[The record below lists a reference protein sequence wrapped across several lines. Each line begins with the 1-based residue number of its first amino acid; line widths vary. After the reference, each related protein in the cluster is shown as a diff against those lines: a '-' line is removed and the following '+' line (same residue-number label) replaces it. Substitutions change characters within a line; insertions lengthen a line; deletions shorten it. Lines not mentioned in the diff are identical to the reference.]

1 MYIPKSFREDNVT
14 VLHPLMQ
21 TYSFA
26 TLVTQHDGAPYATH
40 FPLTLCPE
48 EGPYGMLIEYMARAN
63 PQWRDFD
70 SEQEVLVIFQG
81 PHTYVSPSWYT
92 VQSSVP
98 TWNYAA
104 VHAYG
109 VPHLIE
115 DEAELYTAL
124 QLLVQTYEETRE
136 QPWTL
141 NGPDDF
147 LRKMMKAIVGFSIPI
162 TCLEGKYK
170 LSQNRSPEDQEQV
183 VQQLADQGDP
193 TPILR
198 WLNSCNSGCRLALC
212 DLLQPRYILCDRIAA
227 NPYLFVFPLLE
238 SQDVTR

>member
-1 MYIPKSFREDNVT
+1 MYIPNLFREDDLS

-40 FPLTLCPE
+40 LPLTLRPE
-48 EGPYGMLIEYMARAN
+48 EGPFGTLIGHMARAN

-70 SEQEVLVIFQG
+70 VDGEREVLVIFQG

-92 VQSSVP
+92 VQPSVP

-109 VPHLIE
+109 VPRLIE
-115 DEAELYTAL
+115 GEAALYEAL
-124 QLLVQTYEETRE
+124 QGLVQTYEASQE

-147 LRKMMKAIVGFSIPI
+147 LRKMMRAIVGFAIPI
-162 TCLEGKYK
+162 TRLEGKYK
-170 LSQNRSPEDQEQV
+170 MSQNRSPEDQERV
-183 VQQLADQGDP
+183 VQQLASQGEPFDSAVAALMQQRL
-193 TPILR
+193 LR
-198 WLNSCNSGCRLALC
+198 R
-212 DLLQPRYILCDRIAA
+212 
-227 NPYLFVFPLLE
+227 V
-238 SQDVTR
+238 

>member
-162 TCLEGKYK
+162 TCLEGKDK

-193 TPILR
+193 PPILR